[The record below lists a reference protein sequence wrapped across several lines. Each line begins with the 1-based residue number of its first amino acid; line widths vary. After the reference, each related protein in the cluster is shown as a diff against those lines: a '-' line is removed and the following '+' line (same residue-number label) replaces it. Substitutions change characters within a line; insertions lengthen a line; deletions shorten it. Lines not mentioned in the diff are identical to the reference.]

1 VSGKSNS
8 VLIGAF
14 VVVALAL
21 LAIGIALFGG
31 AQYFTRKSEMVAYFE
46 GSVKGLRKGS
56 NVLFWGVPIGYVSEI
71 QLLGDVATIYPIVR
85 TTLELSPRAWVLHEN
100 NERLTDDD
108 DVLLSAEQLVEAGLR
123 ARLGTES
130 FVTGQLVIEL
140 DFLPDTEPVLRALKD
155 ETLREIP
162 TIPTEVQQI
171 LAELQNFV
179 QRIDFEA
186 LVKNLQSA
194 MAGLDEL
201 ANSKD
206 ARGALSGLNQL
217 ANSQDLQQ
225 LPGTL
230 RSTLGEV
237 RSAAAKIGELSAEV
251 DAEMGPLAADMA
263 TALNKLVG
271 ALDSAQ
277 STLDTLDRQA
287 SGETGLEYE
296 LSTTL
301 REVRDTARSLRFLTD
316 YLQKNPEALI
326 RGKR

>member
-1 VSGKSNS
+1 MSGKSNS

-14 VVVALAL
+14 VVGAVAL

-71 QLLGDVATIYPIVR
+71 QLLGDVATIQPIVR
-85 TTLELSPRAWVLHEN
+85 TTLELSPQAWVLHEN
-100 NERLTDDD
+100 NERLTDD
-108 DVLLSAEQLVEAGLR
+108 VLLSTEQLVEAGLR

-201 ANSKD
+201 ANSTD
-206 ARGALSGLNQL
+206 ARGALSGLNQF

-225 LPGTL
+225 LPGAL

-251 DAEMGPLAADMA
+251 DAEMGPLASDMA

-277 STLDTLDRQA
+277 STLDTLERQV